1 MLAGLTAEEVKKRWG
16 GGGGQRF
23 GGKKWFERSRKML
36 LFEACQR
43 DKLIKTFEKCYVN
56 DMF

>member
-1 MLAGLTAEEVKKRWG
+1 MG
-16 GGGGQRF
+16 GGGGGAKVR
-23 GGKKWFERSRKML
+23 GGIIWCERSRKML